1 MSSSKSVVAS
11 GSPQRMKCQLLAW
24 QEDALMHLAIAGA
37 HVRIL
42 LISLLISRCRSIDS
56 VQYHIGVCVAPA
68 SHGRTNVYDNL
79 YMDRFDIAVRA
90 YSRLEHLR
98 ADEAIAG
105 DMAD

>member
-11 GSPQRMKCQLLAW
+11 VSPQRMKCQLLAW
-24 QEDALMHLAIAGA
+24 QEEALMHCAIAGA
-37 HVRIL
+37 LVIM
-42 LISLLISRCRSIDS
+42 LISLLNCRCRLIDS
-56 VQYHIGVCVAPA
+56 VQYHIGVCVPPA
-68 SHGRTNVYDNL
+68 FHGRINADNNL
-79 YMDRFDIAVRA
+79 YMNSFDIAVGA